1 MTIIIVGRLKKARS
15 VSSRRIPARNF
26 YFHLN
31 KMLSRTYSATCL
43 GIDAYLIEIEVDV
56 ANGLPEV
63 VLVGL
68 PDQAVRE
75 SKERVRA
82 AIRNSGYQTSPKKI
96 TINLAPADI
105 KKEGP
110 AYDLPIALGI
120 LASNGFL
127 KPEQLGQYMF
137 LGELALDGSLREI
150 KGALSAAAL
159 SRRKKLPLVIPEANA
174 CEAGLLEN
182 HLIFSARTL
191 KEVVE
196 WINGERNLKQVNN
209 IQPADDSLI
218 VEEADFSDV
227 KGQFHARRAA
237 EIAVSGMHNL
247 LFIGPP
253 GAGKTMIARRIPSIL
268 PALTKP
274 EYLEVAKIY
283 SVAGLALDFVSGKMR
298 RPFRMPHHTISQIGL
313 VGGGSLPRPG
323 EITLAHRGV
332 LFLDEFPEFRRD
344 AIEALRAPIED
355 GCILISRAKM
365 NLLFPAQFLTLCAM
379 NPCPC
384 GFLTSPKRPCRCTMS
399 QIQRYHQKI
408 SGPILDR
415 IDLHVEMQA
424 VEYSDLTGSI
434 PQESSQEIRARVLMA
449 REIQRK
455 RFHGSDKTNS
465 LMSSREIKKHCL
477 PTERGKVFLE
487 RAMKELELSA
497 RGYYKVLKIARTIA
511 DLSSAETIQEE
522 HIAEAVQYR
531 TLDRNWFR

>member
-1 MTIIIVGRLKKARS
+1 
-15 VSSRRIPARNF
+15 
-26 YFHLN
+26 
-31 KMLSRTYSATCL
+31 MLSRTYSATCL

-56 ANGLPEV
+56 ANGLPEIA
-63 VLVGL
+63 LVGL

-82 AIRNSGYQTSPKKI
+82 AVRNSGYQTSPKKI

-120 LASNGFL
+120 LASSGFV
-127 KPEQLGQYMF
+127 KPEALSRFMF

-150 KGALSAAAL
+150 KGALPAAAL

-174 CEAGLLEN
+174 REAGLLEN
-182 HLIFSARTL
+182 HLIYSARTL

-209 IQPADDSLI
+209 TQLDETSLI
-218 VEEADFSDV
+218 SEEADFLDV

-253 GAGKTMIARRIPSIL
+253 GAGKTMIAKRIPSIL
-268 PALTKP
+268 PELTKT

-283 SVAGLALDFVSGKMR
+283 SVAGMSFEISGLMR

-313 VGGGSLPRPG
+313 VGGGSHIRPG
-323 EITLAHRGV
+323 EITLAHQGV

-355 GCILISRAKM
+355 GCILISRARM
-365 NLLFPAQFLTLCAM
+365 NLLFPAQFLTICAM

-399 QIQRYHQKI
+399 QIQKYHQKI

-415 IDLHVEMQA
+415 IDMHVEMQA
-424 VEYSDLTGSI
+424 VEYTDLTASI
-434 PQESSQEIRARVLMA
+434 AQESSQDIRKRVLA
-449 REIQRK
+449 SRDIQRK
-455 RFHGSDKTNS
+455 RFHGSEKTNA
-465 LMSSREIKKHCL
+465 LMSSREIKKHCA
-477 PTERGKVFLE
+477 PSERGKVFLE

-511 DLSSAETIQEE
+511 DLSASEAIQEE

>member
-1 MTIIIVGRLKKARS
+1 MI
-15 VSSRRIPARNF
+15 
-26 YFHLN
+26 
-31 KMLSRTYSATCL
+31 SRTYSATCL

-56 ANGLPEV
+56 ASGMPGIA
-63 VLVGL
+63 LVGL

-75 SKERVRA
+75 SKERVRSA
-82 AIRNSGYQTSPKKI
+82 LANSGYQISPRKI

-120 LASNGFL
+120 LASSGFV
-127 KPEQLGQYMF
+127 KPEALSNFMF

-150 KGALSAAAL
+150 RGALPAATL

-174 CEAGLLEN
+174 NEASLIEN
-182 HLIFSARTL
+182 HSVFSARSLT
-191 KEVVE
+191 EVVE
-196 WINGERNLKQVNN
+196 WINGEKKLK
-209 IQPADDSLI
+209 PAASSSFVPQSPLADEL
-218 VEEADFSDV
+218 DFSDI

-237 EIAVSGMHNL
+237 EIAVSGLHNL
-247 LFIGPP
+247 LLMGPP
-253 GAGKTMIARRIPSIL
+253 GAGKTMIAKRIPSVL
-268 PALTKP
+268 PELTKS

-283 SVAGLALDFVSGKMR
+283 SVAGLPMNHALGIMK

-344 AIEALRAPIED
+344 AIEGLRSPIEE

-365 NLLFPAQFLTLCAM
+365 NLVFPAQFLTVCAM

-384 GFLTSPKRPCRCTMS
+384 GFLASTKRACRCTMS
-399 QIQRYHQKI
+399 QIQKYHQKI

-424 VEYSDLTGSI
+424 VEFPDLTGSAA
-434 PQESSQEIRARVLMA
+434 QESSAEIRKRVFVA

-455 RFHGSDKTNS
+455 RFYASEKTNG
-465 LMSSREIKKHCL
+465 LMSPKEIKKYCV
-477 PTERGKVFLE
+477 TSDRAKTFLE
-487 RAMKELELSA
+487 KAMKELEFSA
-497 RGYYKVLKIARTIA
+497 RGYYKILKIARTIA
-511 DLSSAETIQEE
+511 DLNASEIIEEE
-522 HIAEAVQYR
+522 HIAEAIQYR
-531 TLDRNWFR
+531 SLDRRWWT